1 MILKIAPSWIKGIA
15 RLGDYL
21 HLPLNSERLQK
32 LTENYVVSN
41 AKIVAAMGKSLPVS
55 SKEGLLKTFE
65 SFKSLMH
72 YIIITLVLFS
82 LELIYFKIADKYNI
96 IDKPNHRSSHSSI
109 TLRGGGIIFPI
120 AILIAFLLGYVSWTV
135 TLAVVLV
142 AIVSFIDDIK
152 PLSPLPRFGS
162 HILAVLLIAYDL
174 HLFQEVFWVLPLVMI
189 LLIGWI
195 NAFNFMDGI
204 NGITVLYALVA
215 IASFSVLPI
224 HESSLP
230 LLITMG
236 LSCFVF
242 GFFNVRKSAKT
253 FAGDVG
259 SISMAVF
266 LGYFLFKTIL
276 ETGQIG
282 YICSFPFMVLT
293 PLLRFFTGLK
303 KGKIYWNPIVPIC
316 TNTSPMSGGILIL
329 SYRSFMLF
337 CNCL

>member
-1 MILKIAPSWIKGIA
+1 
-15 RLGDYL
+15 
-21 HLPLNSERLQK
+21 
-32 LTENYVVSN
+32 
-41 AKIVAAMGKSLPVS
+41 
-55 SKEGLLKTFE
+55 
-65 SFKSLMH
+65 MH

-82 LELIYFKIADKYNI
+82 LELIYFRIADKYNI
-96 IDKPNHRSSHSSI
+96 IDKPNHRSSHSRI

-120 AILIAFLLGYVSWTV
+120 AILMAFLLGYVGWTV
-135 TLAVVLV
+135 TLAVILV

-162 HILAVLLIAYDL
+162 HILAVFLIAYDL
-174 HLFQEVFWVLPLVMI
+174 HLFQEVFWALPLVMI

-204 NGITVLYALVA
+204 NGIAVLYALVA

-224 HESSLP
+224 HEASLP

-236 LSCFVF
+236 LSCLVF
-242 GFFNVRKSAKT
+242 GFFNVRKRAKT

-282 YICSFPFMVLT
+282 YMLFFSIYGIDAIITIFYRIKKRENILEPHRSHLYQYLANEWGYSHIVISVIYAVLQ
-293 PLLRFFTGLK
+293 LLVNGIV
-303 KGKIYWNPIVPIC
+303 IYLDREGELSISISV
-316 TNTSPMSGGILIL
+316 LIL
-329 SYRSFMLF
+329 SVVTFVYLAIRFFVVRKMPLKSE
-337 CNCL
+337 

>member
-1 MILKIAPSWIKGIA
+1 
-15 RLGDYL
+15 
-21 HLPLNSERLQK
+21 
-32 LTENYVVSN
+32 
-41 AKIVAAMGKSLPVS
+41 
-55 SKEGLLKTFE
+55 
-65 SFKSLMH
+65 MH

-82 LELIYFKIADKYNI
+82 LELIYFRIADKYNI

-120 AILIAFLLGYVSWTV
+120 AILMAFLLGYVGWTV
-135 TLAVVLV
+135 TLAVILV

-174 HLFQEVFWVLPLVMI
+174 HLFQEVFWALPLVMI

-204 NGITVLYALVA
+204 NGIAVLYALVA

-224 HESSLP
+224 HVSSLP

-236 LSCFVF
+236 LSCLVF
-242 GFFNVRKSAKT
+242 GFFNVRKRAKT

-282 YICSFPFMVLT
+282 YMLFFYIYGIDAIITIFYRIKKRENILEPHRSHLYQYLANEWGYSHIVISVIYAVLQ
-293 PLLRFFTGLK
+293 LLVNGII
-303 KGKIYWNPIVPIC
+303 IYLDHEGELSISIFV
-316 TNTSPMSGGILIL
+316 LIL
-329 SYRSFMLF
+329 SVVTFVYLAVRFFVIRKMPLKSE
-337 CNCL
+337 